1 MRPSYHTA
9 AALTPRAAGDSIRAI
24 RAVRWNYG
32 GTMGGTQWR
41 FREMSPSEINQGTV
55 VGEFFGD
62 EPINT
67 RLVREAIQNSLDAG
81 IDKALGN
88 PTGTSGPV
96 RVRFDLTGITNP
108 LPAAR
113 AARYLAGLEPHLT
126 ATGDGPGATALSEDM
141 PYIVVEDAG
150 TTGLC
155 GDWRAFDTNDSKNY
169 FYWFFR
175 NIGLSGKGESDS
187 GSWGLGKWVF
197 PDASLA
203 KGYIAVTKRFDDGET
218 LLMGQTVLNKHTVNG
233 QRYDPVGY
241 FATPDAEGM
250 ALPLRM
256 SEPEHQEL
264 VSDCISDFGLQWRS
278 EPGLSIIIPFPD
290 VGRRSDAD
298 GEDDD
303 NSAGID
309 RAWLLDAVIRNY
321 FYPIIA
327 GSLEVV
333 IVVGNY
339 ADADD
344 NSTIVNRDT
353 IDRVVAELDLPDS
366 GEWSLPSYRRLF
378 AMCRASLEQGDAEC
392 HLLDAPPSRNH
403 DQYDADLLG
412 RWRSRYQ
419 AGELLAFRVKSDV
432 ERRDRQRQDTE
443 LRVYLQRDAALG
455 EGQDYYVR
463 GTLSIHGSMDF
474 IKRHREACAL
484 LIVDERQPLA
494 AMLRD
499 SEPPAH
505 TAWNV
510 SAGRAANKWVAA
522 SRRIGEVR
530 NTPGNLLTLLEA
542 PTEAMQKDAFADIF
556 FWDGGNPTAADRTR
570 RIRDGRHTYNPK
582 PPPIPKRPQEFD
594 VTPSAG
600 GFRVRLTAAGIA
612 DPPACAHLQVVYAL
626 SRGNSFGRY
635 REDDFR
641 LHGRGGALSFQ
652 MGGCRLRPDKA
663 GNAVFLDIDDPDDFE
678 FAVSGFDPT
687 RDVRISI
694 ERVQPD
700 AGAEE
705 GE

>member
-1 MRPSYHTA
+1 MDT
-9 AALTPRAAGDSIRAI
+9 
-24 RAVRWNYG
+24 VKW
-32 GTMGGTQWR
+32 Q
-41 FREMSPSEINQGTV
+41 FREMLPREINQGTV

-67 RLVREAIQNSLDAG
+67 RLVREAIQNSLDAS
-81 IDKALGN
+81 IDRTLGN
-88 PTGTSGPV
+88 PAGTSGPV
-96 RVRFDLTGITNP
+96 RVRFDLTGIMNP
-108 LPAAR
+108 LPAVS

-126 ATGDGPGATALSEDM
+126 ATGVGPDADALQGDL
-141 PYIVVEDAG
+141 PYVVIEDAG

-155 GDWRAFDTNDSKNY
+155 GNWRDYDTDDGKNC

-203 KGYIAVTKRFDDGET
+203 KGYIAVTKRCDDGET
-218 LLMGQTVLNKHTVNG
+218 LLMGQTVLNKHTVDG

-241 FATPDAEGM
+241 FAMPGDLDLAW
-250 ALPLRM
+250 PLRM
-256 SEPEHQEL
+256 SEPEHQDL
-264 VSDCISDFGLQWRS
+264 VSDCIKDFGLQWRS
-278 EPGLSIIIPFPD
+278 EPGLSIVIPFPD
-290 VGRRSDAD
+290 VGQSSDAD
-298 GEDDD
+298 DDSD
-303 NSAGID
+303 NGTGID

-333 IVVGNY
+333 IVVGSD
-339 ADADD
+339 ADA
-344 NSTIVNRDT
+344 TIVNRDT
-353 IDRVVAELDLPDS
+353 IDLVVADMDLPGS
-366 GEWSLPSYRRLF
+366 GEWSLLSYRRLF
-378 AMCRASLEQGDAEC
+378 AMCRASLESAGNEC
-392 HLLDAPPSRNH
+392 ELLDAPPSRNH
-403 DQYDADLLG
+403 AQYDADSLG
-412 RWRSRYQ
+412 RWRRRYQ
-419 AGELLAFRVKSDV
+419 AGELLAFRVKSSV
-432 ERRDRQRQDTE
+432 ERRGRKSQDTE
-443 LRVYLQRDAALG
+443 LRVYLQRDAALD

-474 IKRHREACAL
+474 IKQRREACAL
-484 LIVDERQPLA
+484 LVVDEHQPLA

-510 SAGRAANKWVAA
+510 SAGRAANNWVAA
-522 SRRIGEVR
+522 PRRIAAVR

-542 PTEAMQKDAFADIF
+542 PTADVQKDAFADIF
-556 FWDGGNPTAADRTR
+556 FWDGGNPSASDPTR
-570 RIRDGRHTYNPK
+570 RVREGPHTYTPK
-582 PPPIPKRPQEFD
+582 PPRVPKRPQEFEVAQSD
-594 VTPSAG
+594 G

-626 SRGNSFGRY
+626 SKGNSFSRY
-635 REDDFR
+635 RLEDFR
-641 LHGRGGALSFQ
+641 LHGRGDTLPLQ
-652 MGGCRLRPDKA
+652 MGGCQLRRGPA
-663 GNAVFLDIDDPDDFE
+663 GNEVFLDIDDPDEFE

-694 ERVQPD
+694 NRVQPD
-700 AGAEE
+700 ADAEA